1 MHSAAR
7 SYLAILLSILVKRSI
22 HPLTLL
28 ARFQQSTLSLPAIQ
42 THYKPKHQQLPNMA
56 SSKGNCCSSGCPV
69 TGAAAIV
76 GAAVL
81 GGAVLYKL
89 FGHKCSPTKSV
100 VATDKAPAAIGPYSQ
115 AIKTSN
121 GFVFVSGMW
130 GARLTHHTIQQKT
143 TKTVHQHQPS
153 RCVGVVSIRLHWVL
167 SCWQNGGG

>member
-1 MHSAAR
+1 
-7 SYLAILLSILVKRSI
+7 
-22 HPLTLL
+22 
-28 ARFQQSTLSLPAIQ
+28 
-42 THYKPKHQQLPNMA
+42 MA

-130 GARLTHHTIQQKT
+130 GARLTHYTIQQKT
-143 TKTVHQHQPS
+143 TKTVQQHLTFCGSGCWFHQAALGSLLLAKWWRVMLVTKPVRH
-153 RCVGVVSIRLHWVL
+153 
-167 SCWQNGGG
+167 